1 MKKIIYTSL
10 ALATFGILF
19 LNNSGGAAAAGRG
32 GRTGAPGDNAQT
44 CAQCHTGAVGSATA
58 TLKAF
63 NDAGTSEVTRY
74 IGGQTY
80 TLRLTLSSAPTG
92 GAYGFQMLDLR
103 KDNNNNVKG
112 FVATQAPGIQLTPV
126 AANGRTYA
134 EQSQKLTSNIINVK
148 WKAPDTL
155 TGAVTFYAV
164 GNIVDGTGGSGPGD
178 VVVTSTLELTRQT
191 SSNNELAAKVQ
202 MSVSPNPASEQ
213 ISINLAS
220 EVSKNLQVR
229 VTDIAGRIVLTQ
241 NWQIGTG
248 DNQRTLNVQSLAK
261 GAYMVQLV
269 DNQNVISKKII
280 KL

>member
-1 MKKIIYTSL
+1 MKKVIYSL
-10 ALATFGILF
+10 LTLVTLSILL

-58 TLKAF
+58 SLKAF
-63 NDAGTSEVTRY
+63 NEAGNSEVTRY

-80 TLRLTLSSAPTG
+80 TLRLTLSSAPSG
-92 GAYGFQMLDLR
+92 GGYGFQMLDLR

-112 FVATQAPGIQLTPV
+112 FVASQATGIQLSTV
-126 AANGRTYA
+126 SATGRIYA
-134 EQSQKLTSNIINVK
+134 EHNQRLSSNIINVK

-164 GNIVDGTGGSGPGD
+164 GNIVDGSGGSGPGD

-202 MSVSPNPASEQ
+202 MSISPNPANEQ
-213 ISINLAS
+213 IAINL
-220 EVSKNLQVR
+220 VSDVSRNLQVR
-229 VTDIAGRIVLTQ
+229 MTDIAGRIVSTQ
-241 NWQIGTG
+241 NWQINTG
-248 DNQRTLNVQSLAK
+248 DNQRTFNVQNLAK